1 MKYRTIQEAK
11 EAMLQSGNN
20 WRIPFMEFV
29 DDLRRTLDHQLIGK
43 PFSLSQE
50 KFDSLLA
57 STIEYLCDEMGIETP
72 SWVWEVPSCKDPW
85 FISGYESLK
94 AISIAESPVFFRRRK
109 IFVLRNFLS
118 RA

>member
-1 MKYRTIQEAK
+1 
-11 EAMLQSGNN
+11 
-20 WRIPFMEFV
+20 MEFV
-29 DDLRRTLDHQLIGK
+29 DDLRRTHDHLIEK

-85 FISGYESLK
+85 FISGYENLK
-94 AISIAESPVFFRRRK
+94 AISIAESPV
-109 IFVLRNFLS
+109 IFSKKKNFCIAQFS
-118 RA
+118 FKSITRSCSAEKNASAWPKR